1 MLWIRGSNTE
11 LIYSKQ
17 EAIALN
23 SLEQTGPD
31 VPTRQ
36 RSTWLRHSWFLV
48 KSNPLTL
55 IGLAIVVMF
64 VILALLA
71 DLITPF
77 APTETDMGAVLAP
90 PSGDHPMGTDYVGMD
105 ILSRIIH
112 ATRVDLSISFLAV
125 FMSIVIGVP
134 FGAIVGYVG
143 GLADE
148 VAMRMMDG
156 LNAFP
161 QFVLC
166 MAMVAALGQQDWVL
180 IVTIG
185 VVGVPVYVRLM
196 RAETL
201 STKERTF
208 VEAARCVGNPTW
220 RVVFRHILPNSMG
233 PILVQLTISMSWAI
247 LNLAGLSFVG
257 LGVRIP
263 TPEWGLMINIGAEMV
278 MTGQWWVSLFPG
290 LAIVLAVLGFN
301 LMGDGL
307 RDVLLS
313 RR

>member
-1 MLWIRGSNTE
+1 M
-11 LIYSKQ
+11 
-17 EAIALN
+17 
-23 SLEQTGPD
+23 
-31 VPTRQ
+31 
-36 RSTWLRHSWFLV
+36 FL
-48 KSNPLTL
+48 L
-55 IGLAIVVMF
+55 
-64 VILALLA
+64 LALLA
-71 DLITPF
+71 GLITPF
-77 APTETDMGAVLAP
+77 TPRETDMNAVLAP
-90 PSGDHPMGTDYVGMD
+90 PSRDHLMGTDYVGMD
-105 ILSRIIH
+105 IFSRIIY
-112 ATRVDLSISFLAV
+112 ATRVDLSIAFLAV

-134 FGAIVGYVG
+134 FGAIVGYTG

-161 QFVLC
+161 QFILC

-180 IVTIG
+180 VVTIG

-201 STKERTF
+201 STKGRTF

-220 RVVFRHILPNSMG
+220 RVVFRHILPNSLG

-290 LAIVLAVLGFN
+290 LAIILAVLGFN